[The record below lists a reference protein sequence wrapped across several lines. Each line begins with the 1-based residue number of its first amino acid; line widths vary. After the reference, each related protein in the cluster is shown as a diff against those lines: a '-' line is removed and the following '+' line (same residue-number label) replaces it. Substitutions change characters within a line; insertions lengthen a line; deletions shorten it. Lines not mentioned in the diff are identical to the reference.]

1 MLDGSGDGRP
11 KPMIAT
17 AAGGYNQPKVVFEFS
32 THLMPLDEFT
42 ILSAAPREKPFK
54 LLDGSWLYLVVNPS
68 GLKFWRL
75 EFHLRGKGKTL
86 RLGDYPGV
94 TLQAAREMRN
104 DAQLA
109 MRESRFHEWKAAQ
122 VWQRAEK
129 RSSFKSIA
137 LDFLAQ
143 TAGQWTER
151 RRNRSARWLEAYIF
165 PAIGE
170 RPLSQIEPGEVL
182 AEIHKIGDL
191 RTAAGVRALCIQV
204 FRHGVSCD
212 ACSRDA
218 VAALRE
224 KTFQGAPAQPDG
236 RKGLPAS

>member
-1 MLDGSGDGRP
+1 
-11 KPMIAT
+11 
-17 AAGGYNQPKVVFEFS
+17 
-32 THLMPLDEFT
+32 MPLNETAISD
-42 ILSAAPREKPFK
+42 AKPREKPFK
-54 LLDGSWLYLVVNPS
+54 LLDGPWLYLVVNPS

-109 MRESRFHEWKAAQ
+109 MREGRFHEWKAARL
-122 VWQRAEK
+122 WQRVET
-129 RSSFKSIA
+129 RNSFKSIA

-143 TAGQWTER
+143 TASQWTER
-151 RRNRSARWLEAYIF
+151 RRSRSARWLEAHIF

-191 RTAAGVRALCIQV
+191 KTAASVRALCIQV

-224 KTFQGAPAQPDG
+224 TFQGPVQPDG
-236 RKGLPAS
+236 RKAL

>member
-1 MLDGSGDGRP
+1 
-11 KPMIAT
+11 
-17 AAGGYNQPKVVFEFS
+17 
-32 THLMPLDEFT
+32 MPLDET
-42 ILSAAPREKPFK
+42 AIRDAKPREKPFK
-54 LLDGSWLYLVVNPS
+54 LLDGPWLYLVVNPS

-75 EFHLRGKGKTL
+75 EFHLGGKGRTL
-86 RLGDYPGV
+86 RLGDYPDI

-104 DAQLA
+104 HAQLA
-109 MRESRFHEWKAAQ
+109 MREGRNFHEWKAAQ
-122 VWQRAEK
+122 VWQRIET
-129 RSSFKSIA
+129 RNSFKSIA

-143 TAGQWTER
+143 MAGKWPEQR
-151 RRNRSARWLEAYIF
+151 RRNAMRWLEAHIF

-182 AEIHKIGDL
+182 AEIHKIAAGGEL
-191 RTAAGVRALCIQV
+191 KTAASVRALCIQV

-212 ACSRDA
+212 ACSRNA

>member
-17 AAGGYNQPKVVFEFS
+17 AAVSYNQPQVVLEFS
-32 THLMPLDEFT
+32 TQLMPLDET
-42 ILSAAPREKPFK
+42 MIRDAQPGER
-54 LLDGSWLYLVVNPS
+54 LLDGQWLYLVVNPL

-75 EFHLRGKGKTL
+75 EFHMKGKGKTL
-86 RLGDYPGV
+86 RLGDYPSV
-94 TLQAAREMRN
+94 TLQAAREIRN
-104 DAQLA
+104 DALLA
-109 MRESRFHEWKAAQ
+109 MREGRFQDWKSSQ
-122 VWQRAEK
+122 VWQALEARN
-129 RSSFKSIA
+129 SFKSIA

-143 TAGQWTER
+143 TAGRWPER
-151 RRNRSARWLEAYIF
+151 RRENSARWLEAHIF

-170 RPLSQIEPGEVL
+170 CPLSQIEPGEVL
-182 AEIHKIGDL
+182 AEIRKIGDL
-191 RTAAGVRALCIQV
+191 RTAGSVRSLCIQV
-204 FRHGVSCD
+204 FKHGVSCD

-224 KTFQGAPAQPDG
+224 TFQGSVQPDG

>member
-1 MLDGSGDGRP
+1 
-11 KPMIAT
+11 
-17 AAGGYNQPKVVFEFS
+17 
-32 THLMPLDEFT
+32 MPLDEFT
-42 ILSAAPREKPFK
+42 IMSAAPREKPFK

-75 EFHLRGKGKTL
+75 EFHLGGKERRL
-86 RLGDYPGV
+86 RLGDFPDV
-94 TLQAAREMRN
+94 TIQAARDMRN
-104 DAQLA
+104 DALLA
-109 MRESRFHEWKAAQ
+109 MREGRNFHEWKAGQ

-129 RSSFKSIA
+129 RNSFKSIA

-143 TAGQWTER
+143 MESLWSKQR
-151 RRNRSARWLEAYIF
+151 RENSIRWLEAHIF

-182 AEIHKIGDL
+182 AEIHKIGDHK
-191 RTAAGVRALCIQV
+191 TAVSVRALSIQV

-218 VAALRE
+218 VAALRAAA
-224 KTFQGAPAQPDG
+224 KAYFP
-236 RKGLPAS
+236 PASN

>member
-1 MLDGSGDGRP
+1 
-11 KPMIAT
+11 
-17 AAGGYNQPKVVFEFS
+17 
-32 THLMPLDEFT
+32 MPLDEFT

-75 EFHLRGKGKTL
+75 EFHLRGKGKTV

-109 MRESRFHEWKAAQ
+109 MREGRFHDWKAARL
-122 VWQRAEK
+122 WQHIEARN
-129 RSSFKSIA
+129 SFKSIA

-143 TAGQWTER
+143 MAGKWPEQR
-151 RRNRSARWLEAYIF
+151 RRNATRWLEAYIL

-170 RPLSQIEPGEVL
+170 CPLSQIEPGEVL
-182 AEIHKIGDL
+182 AKIRKIGDL
-191 RTAAGVRALCIQV
+191 RTAASVRALCIQV

-224 KTFQGAPAQPDG
+224 TFQGAPDG
-236 RKGLPAS
+236 RRGLPAS